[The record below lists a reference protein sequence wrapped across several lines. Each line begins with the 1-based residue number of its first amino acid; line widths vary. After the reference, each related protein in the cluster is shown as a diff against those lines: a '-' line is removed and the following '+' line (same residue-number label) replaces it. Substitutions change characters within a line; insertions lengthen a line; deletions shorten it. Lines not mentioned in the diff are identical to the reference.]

1 MKNEILVFDHAQSLS
16 ETVLDMLEQEGYT
29 AEESLPAL
37 MLAAVDLVVDTVH
50 PSQALDEAI
59 NMCVERYEVVT
70 NYELGVNPEEKTDGM
85 D

>member
-16 ETVLDMLEQEGYT
+16 EAMLDMLEQEGYN

-37 MLAAVDLVVDTVH
+37 MLAVVDLVLDTVH

-59 NMCVERYEVVT
+59 NMCVERYEAVT
-70 NYELGVNPEEKTDGM
+70 SYELGIEPEEVTDGM